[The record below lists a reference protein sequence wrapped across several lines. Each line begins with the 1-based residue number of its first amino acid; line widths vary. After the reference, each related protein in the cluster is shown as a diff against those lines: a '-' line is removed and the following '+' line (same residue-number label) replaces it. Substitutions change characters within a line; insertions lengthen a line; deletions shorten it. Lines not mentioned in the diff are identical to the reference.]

1 MKVACVIALLAVLL
15 QAGDAYGQT
24 KGKGKGKVQEKVY
37 RWVDEQGEVHYSE
50 TLPPDFRDKKHDV
63 LDEQGIARETDQ
75 SLVPPPPA
83 AKAKPKKG
91 ELPRDASGME
101 RPEPLYSPEELRARQ
116 DALLL
121 LRYDSEQEILDAMQV
136 EVNQLAY
143 DRRLLATSRSSLM
156 EAYRGNIHEA
166 ADRQRAGLAV
176 EPDKINELSN
186 LKRRLASNLQSLASL
201 EEREAS
207 IRQLF
212 ESERERYRKL
222 AAQSD
227 GQEG

>member
-1 MKVACVIALLAVLL
+1 MRTACVIAILAVLL
-15 QAGDAYGQT
+15 QAGDAYGQAKS
-24 KGKGKGKVQEKVY
+24 KGKAQEKVY
-37 RWVDEQGEVHYSE
+37 RWVDENGEVHYSE
-50 TLPPDFRDKKHDV
+50 TLPPDFHDKKHDV
-63 LDEQGIARETDQ
+63 LDEQGITRATDQ

-83 AKAKPKKG
+83 AKAEPKKG
-91 ELPRDASGME
+91 ELPRDASGLQ
-101 RPEPLYSPEELRARQ
+101 RPEPLYSPEELRAKQ

-136 EVNQLAY
+136 EINQLAY
-143 DRRLLATSRSSLM
+143 DRRVLTTSRSSLQ
-156 EAYRGNIHEA
+156 EAYRGNVREA

-176 EPDKINELSN
+176 EPDKVKELGN
-186 LKRRLASNLQSLASL
+186 LKRRMAGNAESLASL
-201 EEREAS
+201 EKREAS

-212 ESERERYRKL
+212 ESELERYRKL